1 MLCRNRFSPAA
12 PEHLTAF
19 VAPGAQNPWR
29 ASLGGCPGRRYH
41 VAPMS
46 TALSHHGASS
56 HDHGHGPTEPTAI
69 GLPNVKLCMWLFLVS
84 EVMFF
89 AGLIGSY
96 IVIRF
101 GTAGWPN
108 PYDILAVRI
117 TAFNTFL
124 LICSS
129 VTMVKAFQWSDA
141 GNRSRAMKYL
151 AATIFGGALFV
162 GIQVYE
168 YRHLLHAPSSAL
180 LHAVEHEMNKRGLHA
195 ARAGGHGALEPV
207 GAEGPRI
214 ILASTGMSPEE
225 KQNEQLLRLHSVLA
239 EGRPRVKKTAPP
251 SQQQPLREWDRRVL
265 EETIQLAA
273 LFPEDDSFRRT
284 ISTFGKHHNI
294 YPEGFIPGRDNFTS
308 TFYIM
313 TGFHGFHVA
322 GGVVAL
328 IVILAFY
335 ALRRAGTM
343 AIEVVGLYWHFV
355 DLVWIILFTIVY
367 LM

>member
-1 MLCRNRFSPAA
+1 
-12 PEHLTAF
+12 
-19 VAPGAQNPWR
+19 
-29 ASLGGCPGRRYH
+29 
-41 VAPMS
+41 MS

-56 HDHGHGPTEPTAI
+56 HDHGHGETEPTAI

-108 PYDILAVRI
+108 PYDILAVRV

-141 GNRSRAMKYL
+141 GDRTRAMKYL
-151 AATIFGGALFV
+151 VATILGGSIFV

-180 LHAVEHEMNKRGLHA
+180 LHAVESEMGKRGLHA
-195 ARAGGHGALEPV
+195 EHGGHGALAPSEAPI
-207 GAEGPRI
+207 GPRI
-214 ILASTGMSPEE
+214 VLASTGLSIEE
-225 KQNEQLLRLHSVLA
+225 RQNEQLLRLHEILA
-239 EGRPRVKKTAPP
+239 QGRPKVKKTAPP

-273 LFPEDDSFRRT
+273 LYPEDHSFRRT
-284 ISTFGKHHNI
+284 ISTYGKHHNI

-328 IVILAFY
+328 ICILSFY

>member
-1 MLCRNRFSPAA
+1 MAEPRSTDTMSP
-12 PEHLTAF
+12 
-19 VAPGAQNPWR
+19 
-29 ASLGGCPGRRYH
+29 S
-41 VAPMS
+41 MS
-46 TALSHHGASS
+46 TAISHHGVSGHQHS
-56 HDHGHGPTEPTAI
+56 HDHGHGATMPPAI
-69 GLPNVKLCMWLFLVS
+69 GLPNTKLCMWLFLVS

-89 AGLIGSY
+89 AGLIGAY

-141 GNRSRAMKYL
+141 GDRGKAMKFL
-151 AATIFGGALFV
+151 LATIVGGAIFV

-168 YRHLLHAPSSAL
+168 YRHLLHEPSHVL
-180 LHAVEHEMNKRGLHA
+180 LEQVEHMMAERGMAVESHGEHA
-195 ARAGGHGALEPV
+195 AAPASIV
-207 GAEGPRI
+207 
-214 ILASTGMSPEE
+214 LASMGRSDEQAIKDQLE
-225 KQNEQLLRLHSVLA
+225 KLHSLLA
-239 EGRPRVKKTAPP
+239 QGRPDIKKTAAP
-251 SQQQPLREWDRRVL
+251 SELEELREWDRNVL
-265 EETIQLAA
+265 QETIALAA
-273 LFPEDDSFRRT
+273 LIPADSKE
-284 ISTFGKHHNI
+284 GKALRKVGRHQNL
-294 YPEGFIPGRDNFTS
+294 YPEGFVPSRDNFTS

-313 TGFHGFHVA
+313 TGFHGFHVF

-328 IVILAFY
+328 IAILALY
-335 ALRRAGTM
+335 AVRKAGTM

>member
-1 MLCRNRFSPAA
+1 
-12 PEHLTAF
+12 
-19 VAPGAQNPWR
+19 
-29 ASLGGCPGRRYH
+29 
-41 VAPMS
+41 MS
-46 TALSHHGASS
+46 TAISPHGVSS
-56 HDHGHGPTEPTAI
+56 HDHGHGETEPGAI

-141 GNRSRAMKYL
+141 GDRSRASKYL
-151 AATIFGGALFV
+151 VATIIGGATFV

-168 YRHLLHAPSSAL
+168 YKHLLHAPSSAL
-180 LHAVEHEMNKRGLHA
+180 LHVVEGEMEERGLHVE
-195 ARAGGHGALEPV
+195 HSEEHAL
-207 GAEGPRI
+207 AERPRL
-214 ILASTGMSPEE
+214 ILASAGLSMTDQ
-225 KQNEQLLRLHSVLA
+225 QNEQLSRLHEMLA
-239 EGRPRVKKTAPP
+239 TGRPKVKKTAPP
-251 SQQQPLREWDRRVL
+251 SQQEPLREWDRQVL
-265 EETIQLAA
+265 EETIKLAA
-273 LFPEDDSFRRT
+273 LFPEDDSFRGK
-284 ISTFGKHHNI
+284 ISKYGKHHNL
-294 YPEGFIPGRDNFTS
+294 YPEGFIPSRDNFTS

-328 IVILAFY
+328 LVILAFY
-335 ALRRAGTM
+335 VLGRAGTM

>member
-1 MLCRNRFSPAA
+1 MP
-12 PEHLTAF
+12 P
-19 VAPGAQNPWR
+19 
-29 ASLGGCPGRRYH
+29 
-41 VAPMS
+41 
-46 TALSHHGASS
+46 
-56 HDHGHGPTEPTAI
+56 AI

-89 AGLIGSY
+89 AGLIGAY

-141 GNRSRAMKYL
+141 GDRGRAMKYL
-151 AATIFGGALFV
+151 LATIIGGAVFV

-168 YRHLLHAPSSAL
+168 YRHLLHAPS
-180 LHAVEHEMNKRGLHA
+180 HAMLEHVEHMMEERGMPVDHA
-195 ARAGGHGALEPV
+195 SGHASAQQPTIL
-207 GAEGPRI
+207 
-214 ILASTGMSPEE
+214 LASMGASVEE
-225 KQNEQLLRLHSVLA
+225 QRNEQLRALHTLLA
-239 EGRPRVKKTAPP
+239 QGRPEVEKTAAP
-251 SQQQPLREWDRRVL
+251 SKREVLRQWDRDVL
-265 EETIQLAA
+265 EQTIKVAS
-273 LFPEDDSFRRT
+273 LFPEDKALRKY
-284 ISTFGKHHNI
+284 GKHHNI
-294 YPEGFIPGRDNFTS
+294 YPEGFVPSRDNFTS

-313 TGFHGFHVA
+313 TGFHGFHVF

-328 IVILAFY
+328 IAILGFY
-335 ALRRAGTM
+335 AVGKAGTM

>member
-1 MLCRNRFSPAA
+1 MP
-12 PEHLTAF
+12 P
-19 VAPGAQNPWR
+19 
-29 ASLGGCPGRRYH
+29 
-41 VAPMS
+41 
-46 TALSHHGASS
+46 
-56 HDHGHGPTEPTAI
+56 AI

-89 AGLIGSY
+89 AGLIGAY

-141 GNRSRAMKYL
+141 GDRGKAMKFL
-151 AATIFGGALFV
+151 TATIFGGALFV

-168 YRHLLHAPSSAL
+168 YRHLLHAPSHAL
-180 LHAVEHEMNKRGLHA
+180 LENVEHMMAERGLAVEEGPGHA
-195 ARAGGHGALEPV
+195 AAAGPQ
-207 GAEGPRI
+207 I
-214 ILASTGMSPEE
+214 ILASMGQTEE
-225 KQNEQLLRLHSVLA
+225 ARQNEQLIKLHSLLA
-239 EGRPRVKKTAPP
+239 EGRPDVKKTAAP
-251 SQQQPLREWDRRVL
+251 SKLEVLKEWDRRVL
-265 EETIQLAA
+265 EETIALAA
-273 LFPEDDSFRRT
+273 LFPADSKEGSALRT
-284 ISTFGKHHNI
+284 IGRHQNL
-294 YPEGFIPGRDNFTS
+294 YPEGFVPSRDNFTS

-313 TGFHGFHVA
+313 TGFHGFHVF

-328 IVILAFY
+328 IAILALY
-335 ALRRAGTM
+335 AVRKAGTM

>member
-1 MLCRNRFSPAA
+1 
-12 PEHLTAF
+12 
-19 VAPGAQNPWR
+19 
-29 ASLGGCPGRRYH
+29 
-41 VAPMS
+41 MS
-46 TALSHHGASS
+46 TAIPHHSAVT
-56 HDHGHGPTEPTAI
+56 HDHGHGETEPAAI

-141 GNRSRAMKYL
+141 GDRGRAKKYL
-151 AATIFGGALFV
+151 LATILGGATFV

-168 YRHLLHAPSSAL
+168 YRHLLHAPSTAL
-180 LHAVEHEMNKRGLHA
+180 FHVVEHEMEKRGLHA
-195 ARAGGHGALEPV
+195 GESESHAA
-207 GAEGPRI
+207 AEASRI
-214 ILASTGMSPEE
+214 VLASTGLSQVEQ
-225 KQNEQLLRLHSVLA
+225 QNEQLLRLHEVLA
-239 EGRPRVKKTAPP
+239 TGRPKVKKAAPP
-251 SQQQPLREWDRRVL
+251 SQQAPLREWDRRAL
-265 EETIQLAA
+265 EETIKLAA
-273 LFPEDDSFRRT
+273 LFPEDDPFRAK
-284 ISTFGKHHNI
+284 ISKIGKHHNI
-294 YPEGFIPGRDNFTS
+294 YPEGFVPGRDNFTS

-328 IVILAFY
+328 LVILAFY
-335 ALRRAGTM
+335 ALGRAGTM